1 MAVSC
6 GTAQHA
12 TYAPIAILR
21 RLKLDRH
28 AAGNATRAAPADPA
42 LNRGNLL
49 AGSGIVLMMRK
60 LLPAVAMVAIT
71 ALSVSGVAFGDG
83 AARQVA
89 AASGDAAVARTAA
102 DPDAGAGAA
111 VARAAADPGP
121 GAPVVDCASH
131 AEPSLERFVRG
142 RDTIRGPFAL
152 VTSASTLRRLRG
164 ESYRPRR
171 GRDAGVKLPVAL
183 RAGHRATLRVSPTQ
197 RRHAALTFTDGT
209 RGARRVADADQTV
222 VFEPC
227 AAGAPAFSGGAVG
240 PITGWAGAMLVS
252 GPRCIRLQLWVDGE
266 RARDIRLP
274 LGRRCGPA

>member
-1 MAVSC
+1 MRS
-6 GTAQHA
+6 
-12 TYAPIAILR
+12 
-21 RLKLDRH
+21 LKTL
-28 AAGNATRAAPADPA
+28 
-42 LNRGNLL
+42 
-49 AGSGIVLMMRK
+49 
-60 LLPAVAMVAIT
+60 
-71 ALSVSGVAFGDG
+71 
-83 AARQVA
+83 
-89 AASGDAAVARTAA
+89 AAVARTAA
-102 DPDAGAGAA
+102 DPGA
-111 VARAAADPGP
+111 

-183 RAGHRATLRVSPTQ
+183 RAGHRATLRVSPAQ
-197 RRHAALTFTDGT
+197 RRHAALTFTDRT
-209 RGARRVADADQTV
+209 RGARRVAEADQTV

-227 AAGAPAFSGGAVG
+227 AADAPAFSGGVVG

-252 GPRCIRLQLWVDGE
+252 GPRCVRLQLWVDGE
-266 RARDIRLP
+266 RSRDIRLP